1 MLMTRPTAARRG
13 YDARWQAA
21 IAAYKDI
28 HPWCIGCWV
37 IGVRRE
43 TEVVDHVVP
52 HRGDPAL
59 FWCEANWQPSC
70 AWHHGAIKPVLER
83 DWRSGKIP
91 DAALRLDSA
100 SAQWLTRM
108 KYRPAIGAD
117 GYPIEGT

>member
-1 MLMTRPTAARRG
+1 MTRPTAARRG
-13 YDARWQAA
+13 YDARWHPA

-70 AWHHGAIKPVLER
+70 AWHHGAIKPALER

-100 SAQWLTRM
+100 PAQRLTRM